1 MVEQSAVNRSVA
13 GSNPACGA
21 NLYGTSS
28 EVKINQTLQREILN
42 EESKSDSPPEE
53 PQDESTQSYSIEV
66 DSIQDDAA
74 PYRQSQWAWL
84 KSSFIWII
92 GLVVIIFFDFM
103 SFGLIPIL
111 FAVAIAAPR
120 YLRWKQTIYYLSE
133 TALFVPMVGLPKI
146 QKTRIF
152 KIDFDSMANLEPKFG
167 SFGKTLGYADI
178 IISFKDG
185 RGYKVDYIADYENFI
200 DHISDRTD
208 LTGPE
213 EIQEDPPIQDQ

>member
-1 MVEQSAVNRSVA
+1 
-13 GSNPACGA
+13 
-21 NLYGTSS
+21 
-28 EVKINQTLQREILN
+28 LN
-42 EESKSDSPPEE
+42 EEAKSDSPPEE
-53 PQDESTQSYSIEV
+53 PQDDSTQSYSTEV
-66 DSIQDDAA
+66 DSIPENAE

-103 SFGLIPIL
+103 SFGVIPFL

-120 YLRWKQTIYYLSE
+120 YLRWRQTIYYLSDN
-133 TALFVPMVGLPKI
+133 ALFVPMVGLPKI

-152 KIDFDSMANLEPKFG
+152 KIDFDSMSSLEPKFG
-167 SFGKTLGYADI
+167 SFGRTLGYADL

-200 DHISDRTD
+200 NHISDRAD
-208 LTGPE
+208 LTIPE
-213 EIQEDPPIQDQ
+213 EQQEDPPLEDE